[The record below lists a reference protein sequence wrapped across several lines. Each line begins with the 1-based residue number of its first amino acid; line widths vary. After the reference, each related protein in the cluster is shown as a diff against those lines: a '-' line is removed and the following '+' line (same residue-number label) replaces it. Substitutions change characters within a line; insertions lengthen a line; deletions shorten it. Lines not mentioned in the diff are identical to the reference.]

1 MIVVTS
7 GSAPEE
13 VFGVLSGPWNLGQSV
28 MSKFTKTIAIIV
40 VSIFVVFTN
49 LAVTMAS
56 ADEIVQYH
64 LNPAKVTDARLHK
77 WRNELS
83 VQITLDEAET
93 VRFAKVTKSNV
104 GKRLQVLLDDKV
116 LIEPVVRAEIDSG
129 SMSVRVSDEAEAEKL
144 IQELKP

>member
-1 MIVVTS
+1 MLRSISIVGTS
-7 GSAPEE
+7 GPAPEE
-13 VFGVLSGPWNLGQSV
+13 VFGVLSGPWDLGQSV
-28 MSKFTKTIAIIV
+28 MSKFTRTIAIIV

-83 VQITLDEAET
+83 VQITLDEVET
-93 VRFAKVTKSNV
+93 VRF
-104 GKRLQVLLDDKV
+104 
-116 LIEPVVRAEIDSG
+116 
-129 SMSVRVSDEAEAEKL
+129 EKL
-144 IQELKP
+144 LRAMSAKDYRCYWTIKF